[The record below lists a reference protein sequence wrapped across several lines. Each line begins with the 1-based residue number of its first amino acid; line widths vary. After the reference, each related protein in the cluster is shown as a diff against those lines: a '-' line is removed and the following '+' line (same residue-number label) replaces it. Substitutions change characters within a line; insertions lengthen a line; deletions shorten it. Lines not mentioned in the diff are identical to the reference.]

1 MKKSEKVTIILSVI
15 VCLLPMILGIAVYDR
30 LPEIMAT
37 HFDFHNEPNGF
48 MSRGMTVFGM
58 PIILAVLQGVMC
70 FTTFRKNA
78 RVEMPK
84 LLKLS
89 IWIIPVVDYVVYV
102 MIVLYALGSF
112 QEIGKAVCLLVGIVF
127 LVCGNYAPKMSFEQA
142 RTYHNPAPVDER
154 NFRKKQKLT
163 AILLL
168 AMSLLFFG
176 LLFFV

>member
-15 VCLLPMILGIAVYDR
+15 VCLLPMILGIAVYDQ
-30 LPEIMAT
+30 LPEVMAT
-37 HFDFHNEPNGF
+37 HFNFHNEPNGF

-58 PIILAVLQGVMC
+58 PVILAVLQGVMC
-70 FTTFRKNA
+70 FTTFKKNA
-78 RVEMPK
+78 KVEMPK
-84 LLKLS
+84 LLKFL

-102 MIVLYALGSF
+102 TLVLYALGSF
-112 QEIGKAVCLLVGIVF
+112 QEIGKAACLLVGIVF

-142 RTYHNPAPVDER
+142 KTYHNPAPKDEQ
-154 NFRKKQKLT
+154 NFRKNQKFI

-168 AMSLLFFG
+168 VLSFLFFG